1 MMRLKTN
8 ASLCFKWRGSLSLY
22 RRQRSSC
29 AGPAD
34 PIVPLLHARALADL
48 LPNARF
54 VAIDNGGHIPLVDH
68 RAEVET
74 AIRAFLSELSR

>member
-1 MMRLKTN
+1 MCGT
-8 ASLCFKWRGSLSLY
+8 
-22 RRQRSSC
+22 
-29 AGPAD
+29 AD